1 MGQPK
6 KSLKDSS
13 KHIILLNNFIIIF
26 KKYVKYLLLIE
37 TLILFSD
44 IKSEVKLASPPKSPP
59 KSPVSPVV
67 SAPLMPSASN
77 EYISRVL
84 SKFANGNSGKTSP
97 KRPAP
102 DSSRSILTQSI
113 PSLLNPA
120 ISQSGSSPLKNSHLN
135 LDMLNYPVPG
145 GFPGVSASQLSPNQ
159 TPLITSNNNNN
170 QIGQNQTRK
179 ITELELEL
187 TQARLKIVEFQRYM
201 QFVQARLILSD
212 RATEEKNNLI
222 KQKDKTIEQ
231 LRLEL
236 DRREQ
241 IFRAYG
247 IGKSVT
253 SGSGENSASGGVL
266 DSPKALARKSPKS
279 AGSSVGSNSSKGSN
293 SGSDASQP
301 TPSGQPT
308 PVPAS
313 IPVPVPVPGP
323 SWK

>member
-1 MGQPK
+1 M
-6 KSLKDSS
+6 
-13 KHIILLNNFIIIF
+13 
-26 KKYVKYLLLIE
+26 
-37 TLILFSD
+37 
-44 IKSEVKLASPPKSPP
+44 ASPPKSPP
-59 KSPVSPVV
+59 KSPASPVIN
-67 SAPLMPSASN
+67 PLMPSASN

-84 SKFANGNSGKTSP
+84 SKFASGNSGKTSP

-102 DSSRSILTQSI
+102 DSSRSLLSQSL
-113 PSLLNPA
+113 PSLLHPA
-120 ISQSGSSPLKNSHLN
+120 VSQSGSSPLKNSHLN

-145 GFPGVSASQLSPNQ
+145 AFPGVSVSQLSPNQ
-159 TPLITSNNNNN
+159 SPLITSNNNNN
-170 QIGQNQTRK
+170 QIGNQTRK
-179 ITELELEL
+179 ITELELEV

-201 QFVQARLILSD
+201 QFLQARLILSD
-212 RATEEKNNLI
+212 RATEEKNTLI

-247 IGKSVT
+247 IGKSVS
-253 SGSGENSASGGVL
+253 SGSGENSASGVL

-293 SGSDASQP
+293 SGSEIQP
-301 TPSGQPT
+301 TPQPT
-308 PVPAS
+308 SAQ
-313 IPVPVPVPGP
+313 PVPVPGP